1 MQISDR
7 IRRARISGT
16 VKLAQQARDLEEA
29 GADIIQLA
37 EGEPEYD
44 TPRHIIDAAFEAAHR
59 GDTRYTAVAGTTALR
74 TAVCSKFQRDNAIA
88 YEPGQ
93 IIVGTGAKQLIF
105 NALLTTLDPADEVI
119 IPAPYW
125 VSYPD
130 MVKIADGVPVI
141 VDCPAR
147 QAFKITAEDLDNA
160 ITAKTRWLLL
170 NSPCNPTG
178 AVYSAEELNA
188 LADVLRNHPQV
199 AIMCDDIYEKIVFD
213 DARFATMMQVAPDL
227 FDRILTINGVSKSY
241 AMTGWRIGYAGGPAD
256 LIDAMTKLQGQST
269 TNPSS
274 IGQAAA
280 LAALNGPQAFL
291 DEWSAR
297 YRVHRDL
304 VFARMVQI
312 RGLSLQQPAG
322 AFYHFIA
329 CSELLGRQTPDGT
342 TLRADSDMSRYLLQ
356 VAGVGLVPGSEFGAP
371 GYLRLCF
378 AKSEDE
384 LRTAC
389 YRIEDA
395 IGKLF

>member
-7 IRRARISGT
+7 IDRARISGT

-44 TPRHIIDAAFEAAHR
+44 TPRHIIDAAFEAAYH

-74 TAVCSKFQRDNAIA
+74 TAASGKFQRDNAIT

-105 NALLTTLDPADEVI
+105 NALLATLDPADEVI

-178 AVYSAEELNA
+178 AVYSAVELHA

-199 AIMCDDIYEKIVFD
+199 AIMCDDIYEKIIFD
-213 DARFATMMQVAPDL
+213 EVRFATMADVAPDL
-227 FDRILTINGVSKSY
+227 FDRILTVNGVSKSY

-280 LAALNGPQAFL
+280 LAALNGPQTFL
-291 DEWSAR
+291 DQWSTR

-304 VFARMVQI
+304 VYNQIARIQ
-312 RGLSLQQPAG
+312 GLSLRQPAG

-342 TLRADSDMSRYLLQ
+342 TLQADTDLSGYLLHA
-356 VAGVGLVPGSEFGAP
+356 AGVGLVPGSEFGAP

-389 YRIEDA
+389 DRLEDA
-395 IGKLF
+395 VGKLS

>member
-7 IRRARISGT
+7 IGRARVSGT

-44 TPRHIIDAAFEAAHR
+44 TPRHIIDAAFEAAR
-59 GDTRYTAVAGTTALR
+59 QGDTRYTAVAGTTALR
-74 TAVCSKFQRDNAIA
+74 TAVSKKFQRDNAVT

-105 NALLTTLDPADEVI
+105 NALLATLDPADEVI

-141 VDCPAR
+141 VDCPASR
-147 QAFKITAEDLDNA
+147 AFKITADDLDNA
-160 ITAKTRWLLL
+160 MTEKTRWLLL

-178 AVYSAEELNA
+178 AVYSADELCA
-188 LADVLRNHPQV
+188 LAEVMRDHPQV

-213 DARFATMMQVAPDL
+213 DARFATMAEVAPDL
-227 FDRILTINGVSKSY
+227 FDRILTVNGVSKSY

-256 LIDAMTKLQGQST
+256 LIEAMTKLQGQST

-274 IGQAAA
+274 VGQAAA
-280 LAALNGPQAFL
+280 LAALNGQQEFL
-291 DEWSAR
+291 DEWLAR

-304 VFARMVQI
+304 VFGRMTRI
-312 RGLSLQQPAG
+312 PGLSLRQPAG
-322 AFYHFIA
+322 AFYHFIG
-329 CSELLGRQTPDGT
+329 CSELLGRRTQDGSIFQ
-342 TLRADSDMSRYLLQ
+342 ADTDVSEYLLR

-378 AKSEDE
+378 AKSKDE
-384 LRTAC
+384 LKAAC
-389 YRIEDA
+389 DRIEEA
-395 IGKLF
+395 IDKLS

>member
-7 IRRARISGT
+7 ISRARVSGT

-44 TPRHIIDAAFEAAHR
+44 TPRHIIDAAFEAARR

-74 TAVCSKFQRDNAIA
+74 TAAANKFQRDNGLA
-88 YEPGQ
+88 YEPEQ

-105 NALLTTLDPADEVI
+105 NALLATLDPADEVI

-130 MVKIADGVPVI
+130 MVKIADGIPVI
-141 VDCPAR
+141 VECPAD
-147 QAFKITAEDLDNA
+147 QAFKITANDLEGA
-160 ITAKTRWLLL
+160 ITAKTCWLLL
-170 NSPCNPTG
+170 NSPCNPSG
-178 AVYSAEELNA
+178 AVYSADELRA
-188 LADVLRNHPQV
+188 LANVLREHPQV
-199 AIMCDDIYEKIVFD
+199 AIMCDDIYEKIIFD
-213 DARFATMMQVAPDL
+213 ADRFATMADVAPDL

-256 LIDAMTKLQGQST
+256 LIEAMTKLQGQST

-274 IGQAAA
+274 LGQAAA
-280 LAALNGPQAFL
+280 LAALNGPQEFL
-291 DEWSAR
+291 DEWLAR

-304 VFARMVQI
+304 VFDRITQI
-312 RGLSLQQPAG
+312 AGLSPRQPAG

-329 CSELLGRQTPDGT
+329 CSDLLGRRTPDGT
-342 TLRADSDMSRYLLQ
+342 TLQADTDLTEYLLH
-356 VAGVGLVPGSEFGAP
+356 AASVGLVPGSEFGAP

-378 AKSEDE
+378 AKSEQE
-384 LRTAC
+384 LISAC
-389 YRIEDA
+389 DRIEDA
-395 IGKLF
+395 IGKLS

>member
-7 IRRARISGT
+7 IRRARVSGT

-29 GADIIQLA
+29 GTDIIQLA

-44 TPRHIIDAAFEAAHR
+44 TPRHIIDAAFEAAHQ
-59 GDTRYTAVAGTTALR
+59 GDTRYTAVAGTTPLR
-74 TAVCSKFQRDNAIA
+74 TAVCSKFQRDNAVA

-105 NALLTTLDPADEVI
+105 NALLATLDPADEVI

-130 MVKIADGVPVI
+130 MVKVADGVPVI
-141 VDCPAR
+141 VDCPAH

-178 AVYSAEELNA
+178 AVYSAEELHA

-199 AIMCDDIYEKIVFD
+199 AIMCDDIYEKIIFD
-213 DARFATMMQVAPDL
+213 EARFATMVQVAPDL
-227 FDRILTINGVSKSY
+227 FDRVLTINGVSKSY

-291 DEWSAR
+291 DQWSAR

-304 VFARMVQI
+304 VFDRMTRI
-312 RGLSLQQPAG
+312 PGLSLQQPTG

-329 CSELLGRQTPDGT
+329 CSDLLGRQTPDGSI
-342 TLRADSDMSRYLLQ
+342 LQADTDLSEYLLQ

-378 AKSEDE
+378 AKSENE

-389 YRIEDA
+389 DRIEDA
-395 IGKLF
+395 IGRLS